1 MANLVNRFTGE
12 PPTEAEQRAI
22 ERRALQ
28 ILASPYSSPEQVAW
42 AVEVGP
48 PGCEN
53 VYWES
58 TRERAIRRHR
68 EEKDHEAGTD

>member
-1 MANLVNRFTGE
+1 MDNIINRFTGE
-12 PPTEAEQRAI
+12 PPTEEERRAI

-28 ILASPYSSPEQVAW
+28 ILASPYSSPEQVQW

-48 PGCEN
+48 PGCED

-58 TRERAIRRHR
+58 TRERAVRLHR
-68 EEKDHEAGTD
+68 EAKDRETD